1 MPNIRIK
8 DIPTTASATSSTDFI
23 AIDGA
28 TNGTRKL
35 SADSP
40 VFSGNVTVN
49 GGTVGTA
56 ASTNLTLA
64 GGSSG
69 ASLVLGQGA
78 TGRASF
84 NGAQINGS
92 NPFTASLIDVAAVA
106 ANVGSGIGFGGK
118 YTGSTDTLW
127 AGIAGLKENA
137 TDGEFGGFLS
147 LYSRANGGTM
157 SERLR
162 LTSGGNVLIG
172 GTTDITGSGGL
183 KVFGTTASTSTTTGA
198 LQVAGGISSQGNI
211 YAAGVGNFGSNVEVG
226 AAPNVPQGGRSLSTV
241 ATTSYGYLEIGSNR
255 ADADAT
261 AYGALTFSNGSAV
274 DFANK
279 QLAQISVFTDGATA
293 GQRGGKITFGTKPNG
308 GITTLALTIDSSQ
321 NATFAGRAIVNST
334 TASTSTTTGA
344 LQVAGG
350 VGVAGA
356 LFAGQQV
363 TCSRPFMSTGA
374 ITANMTSAGGVGFS
388 GGSANFYSFGADT
401 STSGGFAF
409 QTVSSNASVNFNALT
424 LAANTGNA
432 TFAGNITTSAPT
444 GGAGAWELGVANTVT
459 PTLPNRTITIEIGGT
474 VYYLHAK
481 TTND

>member
-78 TGRASF
+78 TKPVT
-84 NGAQINGS
+84 I
-92 NPFTASLIDVAAVA
+92 T
-106 ANVGSGIGFGGK
+106 
-118 YTGSTDTLW
+118 TGT
-127 AGIAGLKENA
+127 GH
-137 TDGEFGGFLS
+137 FVV
-147 LYSRANGGTM
+147 
-157 SERLR
+157 
-162 LTSGGNVLIG
+162 SGGNLGLGTTSPTGYAARVVHINDTSGSTSAGIKLTNNTTGTTNDDGLDITVSGNTALVIQRENAPLDIYTNATFAARYAASGNLLIG

-198 LQVAGGISSQGNI
+198 LQVAGG
-211 YAAGVGNFGSNVEVG
+211 
-226 AAPNVPQGGRSLSTV
+226 
-241 ATTSYGYLEIGSNR
+241 
-255 ADADAT
+255 
-261 AYGALTFSNGSAV
+261 
-274 DFANK
+274 
-279 QLAQISVFTDGATA
+279 
-293 GQRGGKITFGTKPNG
+293 
-308 GITTLALTIDSSQ
+308 
-321 NATFAGRAIVNST
+321 
-334 TASTSTTTGA
+334 
-344 LQVAGG
+344 

-356 LFAGQQV
+356 LFAGGA
-363 TCSRPFMSTGA
+363 SRIPRIGLGA
-374 ITANMTSAGGVGFS
+374 DPDADYKLYSFVS
-388 GGSANFYSFGADT
+388 GGTNNPILLARTGLDAPIAFDLVHTTRILNFVDRQFPSTRFSFDFTNG
-401 STSGGFAF
+401 
-409 QTVSSNASVNFNALT
+409 NFVA
-424 LAANTGNA
+424 TGSL
-432 TFAGNITTSAPT
+432 TTSAPT

-459 PTLPNRTITIEIGGT
+459 PTAPNRTITIEIDGT
-474 VYYLHAK
+474 VYYLAAK